1 MQVKEAES
9 KRRKARNQKRSW
21 ECSPARKSIKQ
32 ANFSAFRPH
41 PVRNFI
47 PCEAPGNGQCLKIL
61 GMQRSDWQ
69 QSQVTRPH
77 RRTVPVAPARGPP
90 WPRPPQKEQEG
101 TKITLNRKHPATAM
115 PAQGQAVPGPLERQ
129 PPVKKRSHTQS
140 MPKTKKSNADRF
152 SLFYSGAWFPLPC
165 WETIA
170 CLRLLLHDM

>member
-47 PCEAPGNGQCLKIL
+47 PCEAPGNGQCLKIS

-77 RRTVPVAPARGPP
+77 RPTVPVAPARGPP
-90 WPRPPQKEQEG
+90 WPRPPQKNRREQKRNPKPQASCHSHACTRAG
-101 TKITLNRKHPATAM
+101 GARTTGAAT
-115 PAQGQAVPGPLERQ
+115 
-129 PPVKKRSHTQS
+129 S
-140 MPKTKKSNADRF
+140 
-152 SLFYSGAWFPLPC
+152 C
-165 WETIA
+165 
-170 CLRLLLHDM
+170 